1 MLNMSIGNIKKL
13 IFVTVTVTVEFGYVC
28 FSGVLF
34 FDLCEGTCSLHVTRN
49 HF

>member
-1 MLNMSIGNIKKL
+1 MLNMSIGNIKTL

-34 FDLCEGTCSLHVTRN
+34 LTFVKAHVHCT
-49 HF
+49 